1 MKKLN
6 SILKPVFGKVKKF
19 LITIYDEYKI
29 DSLYFKFALS
39 FLAIIFIIIVLQVL
53 YEVIIVFL
61 KESGVG
67 DLVSFIG
74 NVVGAL
80 IGGGFTLIALLL
92 TIRNE
97 RKKEDKTQRLNYK
110 PYMSYEVLPL
120 NINREL
126 KNTFTVDLTKQNF
139 NKFNY
144 VTKKV
149 NILIKNL
156 GLNSALNF
164 NIYRICYKDKISD
177 YYSNQIIRVDDEI
190 LLSFEVNFGI
200 DIINYKKQEYSS
212 EIKFTVIYNDH
223 LENYYE
229 QDVKITIKY
238 EAIKVNEYNERLKIQ
253 DIYLL
258 DNINITERH
267 NQAKYKKY
275 KKVRSEIEKLK
286 IDFE

>member
-6 SILKPVFGKVKKF
+6 SIVKPVFSKIKKF
-19 LITIYDEYKI
+19 LITIFDEYKI
-29 DSLYFKFALS
+29 DSLYLKFALLFFV
-39 FLAIIFIIIVLQVL
+39 FLFVIVVLQVL

-61 KESGVG
+61 KKSGVG

-80 IGGGFTLIALLL
+80 IGGGFTFIALGL

-97 RKKEDKTQRLNYK
+97 RKKEDKTQRLSFK
-110 PYMSYEVLPL
+110 PYICYEVLPL
-120 NINREL
+120 NSNKAC
-126 KNTFTVDLTKQNF
+126 KNTFIVDLTKQNF
-139 NKFNY
+139 NKANY
-144 VTKKV
+144 GTKKV

-177 YYSNQIIRVDDEI
+177 FYSNQIIRVDDEV

-200 DIINYKKQEYSS
+200 DMVEYRKQEYSS

-258 DNINITERH
+258 DNIYITERH
-267 NQAKYKKY
+267 SPAKYNKY
-275 KKVRSEIEKLK
+275 KKVRSQIEKLK